1 MDLTIEVEAM
11 RVLEEALAQPDGAR
25 QDWLDAQALPAPVL
39 ARVRAL
45 LARAEPHARFLDPPE
60 AGRPLPWLAGLPA
73 PGDSVGPWRLLRELD
88 AGGMGVV
95 FLAERV
101 DGAYQRQVAV
111 KFVRTDHLLFAGERR
126 RELIARFENE
136 RVLLARVD
144 HPNVAR
150 ILDGG
155 SLDGLPYLVMDY
167 VEGDSLLVHCE
178 RQRLDARAR
187 LALFCKVCDGV
198 QAAHRHLI
206 VHRDLKPGN
215 VLVGT
220 DGEPRLLD
228 FGIARM
234 LEPVADGERATT
246 GTGLF
251 ALTPAYASPEQLRL
265 EPPTTASD
273 VYSLGVILYELL
285 TGTRPYRLDGL
296 SPAEVERIVCDTAPP
311 PLRQARA
318 VEAPG
323 GTPLPSGAGAS
334 GRAPFGADLERI
346 VARAMHKAPER
357 RYDSAQALAD
367 DLRRHLAG
375 RPVHAHP
382 DSLGYRIGKFVGR
395 HRLAC
400 AAGVLALSA
409 LVAAAVLV
417 VWQAAQA
424 RRAAADTAAVNAF
437 LTDVLKT
444 SNPYTTGEEISL
456 SEALTIS
463 ADKVEERF
471 GGRPDLAIGVRSA
484 LGESMLATGRL
495 DEAEQQV
502 QRALA
507 DAEPLFGPD
516 DPRTVALVA
525 SMASLRKDQGRYDE
539 AQHLF
544 DDALGRFERA
554 GRTREAAYGSV
565 LNDLGVMHLVRE
577 DFARAT
583 LYLERALAADAD
595 GLLPVSADQRAR
607 TLANLAQAVSA
618 RGKGDLARADALYR
632 EAQPVLEAAYP
643 DGNPHLAVIL
653 NNRARLAWVRGDRE
667 AAIALQA
674 RAVAM
679 HRRAFRGD
687 HEMVLVP
694 MTNLAR
700 QALALDR
707 LDQAE
712 AAAQEAVEMAERLYP
727 DGRSHFRLNA
737 LAALAGTRLAQHRH
751 DDAAALLAR
760 MPADALAE
768 APSSTRDY
776 VAELTAQVCGAD
788 ARNARCRSAGP

>member
-11 RVLEEALAQPDGAR
+11 RVLEAALAQPEAER
-25 QDWLDAQALPAPVL
+25 PAWLAAQALPPAVA

-45 LARAEPHARFLDPPE
+45 LGRAAPHEGFLDPP
-60 AGRPLPWLAGLPA
+60 AARPLPAIAGLPA
-73 PGDSVGPWRLLRELD
+73 PGESVGPWRLLRELD

-95 FLAERV
+95 FLAERT

-167 VEGDSLLVHCE
+167 VQGDSLLVHCE
-178 RQRLDARAR
+178 RQRLDTRAR

-215 VLVGT
+215 VLVGA

-234 LEPVADGERATT
+234 LDAGTDAERATT
-246 GTGLF
+246 GTGLL

-296 SPAEVERIVCDTAPP
+296 SPAEIERVVCDTAPV

-318 VEAPG
+318 ATRAADAAREARP
-323 GTPLPSGAGAS
+323 AFA
-334 GRAPFGADLERI
+334 ADLERI

-357 RYDSAQALAD
+357 RYGSAQALAD

-375 RPVHAHP
+375 RPVQAHP

-395 HRLAC
+395 HRLVC
-400 AAGVLALSA
+400 AAGALAAVAVLAA
-409 LVAAAVLV
+409 GAVAI
-417 VWQAAQA
+417 WQAAEA
-424 RRAAADTAAVNAF
+424 HRAAADTAAVNAF
-437 LTDVLKT
+437 LIDVLKT
-444 SNPYTTGEEISL
+444 SNPYMSGEEISL
-456 SEALTIS
+456 SEALTT
-463 ADKVEERF
+463 AAGKVEERF
-471 GGRPDLAIGVRSA
+471 GDRADLAVGVRSA
-484 LGESMLATGRL
+484 LGESMRATGRL
-495 DEAEQQV
+495 DAAEFQL

-507 DAEPLFGPD
+507 DAEALFGAD
-516 DPRTVALVA
+516 DPRSVAALA
-525 SMASLRKDQGRYDE
+525 SMASLRKDQGRYEDAQRLFDE
-539 AQHLF
+539 AL
-544 DDALGRFERA
+544 ARLERS
-554 GRTREAAYGSV
+554 GRTRDAIYGNV
-565 LNDLGVMHLVRE
+565 LNDVGVMHLVRE

-583 LYLERALAADAD
+583 PYLERAVAADAD
-595 GLLPVSADQRAR
+595 GLEPVSADQRAR
-607 TLANLAQAVSA
+607 TLANLAQAVGA
-618 RGKGDLARADALYR
+618 RGTGDLARADALYSQ
-632 EAQPVLEAAYP
+632 AQPVLEAAYP
-643 DGNPHLAVIL
+643 DGSPHLAVIL
-653 NNRARLAWVRGDRE
+653 NNRARLAWVRGDRDTS
-667 AAIALQA
+667 IALQA

-700 QALALDR
+700 QALALGR

-712 AAAQEAVEMAERLYP
+712 AVAEEAVAMAERLYP
-727 DGRSHFRLNA
+727 DGRSHYRLNA
-737 LAALAGTRLAQHRH
+737 LAALAGTRLAQGR
-751 DDAAALLAR
+751 DAETAALLLR
-760 MPADALAE
+760 LQTPPDALAQ
-768 APSSTRDY
+768 APASTRDY
-776 VAELTAQVCGAD
+776 AAELGAQLCRDGRYAAAPCAAA
-788 ARNARCRSAGP
+788 AR